1 MGARDGFAA
10 WSHRNRFAVDAAT
23 AALVGLVVVP
33 TATVTGA
40 SQWGPSDT
48 AWPWAGPAASLVM
61 SAAMAWRRSRPV
73 ASVAVVYS
81 AALLHVLAGATVVMP
96 ADLIVPWALWSV
108 TVHGPRWASRAALSG
123 AMVGSVLVGTLLAT
137 TWADAAALSVMIALL
152 FLTTWAFAQARRARR
167 ETMESL
173 VDRAQRLEVERDQQA
188 QLAAAAERA
197 RIAREMHDIVAHSL
211 SVIIAQADGGRYA
224 AAHDPD
230 AAGRALTTIGETGR
244 AALSDMR
251 GLLGVLRAPQDQP
264 LPTGGPAGE
273 RPDSPTGPLP
283 ATADLTALV
292 EGMRTAGLRA
302 SLVRLGE
309 PRILPPGTG
318 LTVFRI
324 AQEALTNVLKHA
336 GPDPEVTVMLTWRP
350 DRLELEVIDD
360 GRGAA
365 AGSDGTGQG
374 LVGMRERAAM
384 FGGYAFAGPR
394 PGGGFRV
401 HASLPT
407 RGSETLVASSPGGTD
422 PTTTDLEVAP

>member
-224 AAHDPD
+224 AAHDPA

-336 GPDPEVTVMLTWRP
+336 QATSVSVLVERRADELRVIIEDNGVGFEPSQ
-350 DRLELEVIDD
+350 DR
-360 GRGAA
+360 A
-365 AGSDGTGQG
+365 DGTGGRQVG
-374 LVGMRERAAM
+374 LIGMAERAAL
-384 FGGYAFAGPR
+384 A
-394 PGGGFRV
+394 
-401 HASLPT
+401 
-407 RGSETLVASSPGGTD
+407 GGTLAVESQVGTGTSIYLHLPLSD
-422 PTTTDLEVAP
+422 DALASTGGARG